1 MVDVMTLTWN
11 CINFETK
18 ELRKTL
24 VKTARGKNPR
34 HTVPLNNAAL
44 TILNKWKGMGRRK
57 KFVFDLL
64 PDSFDINDENAIYYS
79 RNNCD
84 RKVNQALAVV
94 AEKIGLKRLAF
105 HMARHTFAILALNDG
120 MSLSVVS
127 RLLGHAT
134 TDTTETIYAEYLPKK
149 LAEELQKLNYD
160 FVPDFSNE

>member
-11 CINFETK
+11 CINFEDK

-24 VKTARGKNPR
+24 VKTAKGRNPR
-34 HTVPLNNAAL
+34 HTVPLNDAAL
-44 TILNKWKGMGRRK
+44 SILNKWKGLHRRE
-57 KFVFDLL
+57 KFVFDLVE
-64 PDSFDINDENAIYYS
+64 DSFDINDENAIYYT

-84 RKVNQALAVV
+84 RKVNQSLKIV
-94 AEKIGLKRLAF
+94 AEKIGLKKLAF

-134 TDTTETIYAEYLPKK
+134 TDTTETIYAEYLPKT
-149 LAEELQKLNYD
+149 LASELDKLNYN
-160 FVPDFSNE
+160 FIPNLL